1 MKKIIILLLST
12 ILTLPLLAQ
21 NNAIGAQ
28 DEFMNLL
35 IQMGSEMRAPKNIG
49 SWNMLQNMDVP
60 IDNVLAYKFLW
71 QENKY
76 VKKEDA
82 NCNPIGF
89 MLNKKTNVATLLFY
103 KGKSDNLFYL
113 IDIQTY
119 NYKTGKLIDQALGVA
134 RFAEKDAD
142 CNLQI
147 NSFNEIEFWTLAG
160 AAERK
165 FKLKISDKGKITL

>member
-12 ILTLPLLAQ
+12 ILTLPVFAQ

-35 IQMGSEMRAPKNIG
+35 IQMGPEIRAPKNIG
-49 SWNMLQNMDVP
+49 SWPMLQNLNSP
-60 IDNVLAYKFLW
+60 IDKDLAYKYLW
-71 QENKY
+71 QQNEYMK
-76 VKKEDA
+76 VEDA
-82 NCNPIGF
+82 HCNSIGF
-89 MLNKKTNVATLLFY
+89 MLNQKTNVATLLFY

-134 RFAEKDAD
+134 GFSEKDAD

-147 NSFNEIEFWTLAG
+147 NSFNEIEFWTLTAG
-160 AAERK
+160 AERK